1 MADNYCLSIQL
12 LVVPVRQV
20 LHVDCDCFFAAV
32 EMRDQPHLRSVP
44 LAIGGA
50 SDRRGVISTCNY
62 IARKYGVRSAMASS
76 QAKKL
81 CPDLVLVPGHMQ
93 KYKDVSRQVM
103 DILKQY
109 ALQFEAVSI
118 DEAYLEIAPASNG
131 QLVAQQ
137 IRQQIE
143 SELGITVSV
152 GIAPNKFLAK
162 VASDWRKPNGQFAV
176 LPSEVDEFVARL
188 EVKKIP
194 GVGPKSAAKLHE
206 MGIYTCGHVREVP
219 DETLLKRFGRFG
231 QLLIERSKGRDNRE
245 LSQGRQR
252 KSISIERT
260 FAEDLYRESQIHEA
274 LTGMWPKFLER
285 VEGANLK
292 LDQLAPFVKVKF
304 SDFHVT
310 TLAKQSSHAS
320 FDEYLNLI
328 LEASK
333 RDNQAIR
340 LLGLGAKLL
349 QPSAQLALF

>member
-1 MADNYCLSIQL
+1 M
-12 LVVPVRQV
+12 RQI

-32 EMRDQPHLRSVP
+32 EMRDQPHLRNVP

-62 IARKYGVRSAMASS
+62 IARKYGVRSAMASA

-93 KYKDVSRQVM
+93 KYRDVSRQVM
-103 DILKQY
+103 EILKQY
-109 ALQFEAVSI
+109 ALQFEVVSV
-118 DEAYLEIAPASNG
+118 DEAYLEIAPSSNG
-131 QLVAQQ
+131 QVVAQQ
-137 IRQQIE
+137 IRQQVE
-143 SELGITVSV
+143 NELGITVSV

-162 VASDWRKPNGQFAV
+162 VASDWRKPNGQFTI
-176 LPSEVDEFVARL
+176 LPSEVAAFVARL

-206 MGIYTCGHVREVP
+206 MGIYNCGHVQEIP

-231 QLLIERSKGRDNRE
+231 QLLIERAKGEDNRG

-260 FAEDLYRESQIHEA
+260 FVEDLYHESQITDA
-274 LTGMWPKFLER
+274 LTDMWPKFLER
-285 VEGANLK
+285 VEGAGLK
-292 LDQLAPFVKVKF
+292 LEQLAPFVKVKF
-304 SDFHVT
+304 ADFHVT
-310 TLAKQSSHAS
+310 TLAKQSSQAS
-320 FDEYLNLI
+320 FDEYLKLV
-328 LEASK
+328 LQASQ
-333 RDNQAIR
+333 RDQQSIR